1 MSLAAQLAADAPAFL
16 ADFGESVTYTA
27 QGQAPRTIT
36 AVVERMPL
44 QTDPLSGRPMRGNVL
59 ELWTAAAAPAGV
71 TAIKSGQDRVTLKV
85 RLDDAQAREVLITKV
100 LGDSDAGLWHVEA
113 TL

>member
-1 MSLAAQLAADAPAFL
+1 MSLAAQLSSDASAFL
-16 ADFGESVTYTA
+16 ADFGEAIVYTA

-36 AVVERMPL
+36 AAVERMPL
-44 QTDPLSGRPMRGNVL
+44 QTDPLSGRPMRGNVI
-59 ELWTAAAAPAGV
+59 ELWIANAAAGV
-71 TAIKSGQDRVTLKV
+71 TAVKSGQDRATLKV
-85 RLDDAQAREVLITKV
+85 RLDDAQARELLITKV